1 MGWKPEP
8 IQGILRAY
16 HEVPFVFPPA
26 EINAVANTFR
36 RYRGSV
42 GMALLVVLCCV
53 PASFAQDTAGATYAG
68 KSLIQWMAVLQNNLE
83 GDTGESKELC
93 RKAANALGQIGPPAV
108 KAVPLLIETLK
119 FRTVEAR
126 EYAVDALGRIGPP
139 AVEAVPAIIAAVDI
153 PQTHAAYKDLA
164 NFRRVAAKALGRMG
178 PSAQAA
184 EAVLL
189 QALQNEDAVY
199 RVEAASALWNISR
212 HAAALP
218 ALVAMLK
225 QKGTDG
231 PYKAVM
237 ALGEMGPDAKPAA
250 AALVAT
256 LRHPDADVQRA
267 AAKVL
272 ASLGSG
278 GLLPVAEAL
287 AAGKAAPE
295 PAAYVLGELLG
306 QLREEVFHNRQLE
319 AAKFRELAEPVL
331 RAAAPALV
339 SLLADAR
346 EETRQDAIRA
356 LAQMGFPAAPF
367 LVKTLAGEDTVARTA
382 ALDALVRLEPFL
394 PRESPASEGVEVM
407 KQKLVPPLLELL
419 RQPDPKVRAAA
430 CRILAEFSLGRALLE
445 TAEPQLRDALKDSD
459 VAVRR
464 YASKALEQLRTKEKQ
479 DATEE
484 QTKT

>member
-8 IQGILRAY
+8 IQGILGAD
-16 HEVPFVFPPA
+16 HEAPFAFPPT
-26 EINAVANTFR
+26 ETNAVASTFR

-42 GMALLVVLCCV
+42 GTTLLVVLCCL

-68 KSLIQWMAVLQNNLE
+68 QSLVQWMAVLQDNLE
-83 GDTGESKELC
+83 RDTDESWELC
-93 RKAANALGQIGPPAV
+93 RKAANALGQMGPPAV
-108 KAVPLLIETLK
+108 AAVPLLIKTLK
-119 FRTVEAR
+119 HRKVEPR
-126 EYAVDALGRIGPP
+126 DYAVDALGSIGPS

-153 PQTHAAYKDLA
+153 PQTHVDYKVLA
-164 NFRRVAAKALGRMG
+164 NFRRLAAKALGRIG
-178 PSAQAA
+178 PEAQAA

-189 QALQNEDAVY
+189 LALQNEDLVY
-199 RVEAASALWNISR
+199 RVEAALALWNISR
-212 HAAALP
+212 HSAALP
-218 ALVAMLK
+218 ALIAMLK

-231 PYKAVM
+231 PYKAVL
-237 ALGEMGPDAKPAA
+237 ALGEMGADAKPAA
-250 AALVAT
+250 GALVAT
-256 LRHPDADVQRA
+256 LQHPDADVQRA

-272 ASLGSG
+272 VSFGPG

-306 QLREEVFHNRQLE
+306 QLREEVFYNRQLA

-331 RAAAPALV
+331 RAATPALV

-367 LVKTLAGEDTVARTA
+367 LVKTLAGENAVARTA
-382 ALDALVRLEPFL
+382 ALDALVRLELFL
-394 PRESPASEGVEVM
+394 PRESPASEGVEAM

-419 RQPDPKVRAAA
+419 RQPDPKVRAAV
-430 CRILAEFSLGRALLE
+430 CRILAEFALGRAPLE

-464 YASKALEQLRTKEKQ
+464 YASKALEQLRTKDRPGADER
-479 DATEE
+479 
-484 QTKT
+484 